1 MTLRMA
7 VEMVESELDLTK
19 ERVIVLASPEWHPG
33 VIGIVAAR
41 LVELYARPTFL
52 VALKGNVGRGSAR
65 SIENFPVS
73 DALLACKS
81 IIVSGGGHK
90 AAGGFVIPCENIP
103 LFRDHLNA
111 LAEVWLSDEDLLR
124 RVRIDAVVSA
134 NEINLRTVKELEALE
149 PTGYGNPKPVLML
162 QNATL
167 IYAEKL
173 PAQGTSKLLI
183 RVRQGERVL
192 EMVGEGMGELVNEL
206 QLGST
211 VHVCFTAEVKYANG
225 IPTLDLQIV
234 DIAPANSDRIVLR
247 HK

>member
-1 MTLRMA
+1 
-7 VEMVESELDLTK
+7 
-19 ERVIVLASPEWHPG
+19 
-33 VIGIVAAR
+33 
-41 LVELYARPTFL
+41 
-52 VALKGNVGRGSAR
+52 
-65 SIENFPVS
+65 
-73 DALLACKS
+73 
-81 IIVSGGGHK
+81 
-90 AAGGFVIPCENIP
+90 
-103 LFRDHLNA
+103 
-111 LAEVWLSDEDLLR
+111 
-124 RVRIDAVVSA
+124 
-134 NEINLRTVKELEALE
+134 
-149 PTGYGNPKPVLML
+149 ML

-167 IYAEKL
+167 IYAERL